1 MLCVSCA
8 QDLNLDV
15 KLGGLGP
22 DLDNTE
28 RKAKE
33 ENLARVRALGQQIRE
48 ENAIRIA
55 NAPPKREV
63 PREPT
68 KKERADQ
75 FAKSVPKPKV
85 RPAAAREEKESDPE
99 AAPEEVL
106 VPQRI
111 AGSSAVALVL
121 KARSPERQRGFGTA
135 MPTAAAGGSRT
146 TNATSATAAPV
157 GAAGARTISAAAAGG
172 SGASS
177 SQASRKQTPGTEDPA
192 DLAEQLKRQ
201 QAQRVQMDKL
211 RKQMGV

>member
-1 MLCVSCA
+1 MQAGPREIGYKQYKLSDYK
-8 QDLNLDV
+8 DLNLDV

-85 RPAAAREEKESDPE
+85 KPAAREEKEADPD
-99 AAPEEVL
+99 APAEEVL

-111 AGSSAVALVL
+111 AGSSAVTMVL
-121 KARSPERQRGFGTA
+121 KARSPERHHGFGTA
-135 MPTAAAGGSRT
+135 LPAGG
-146 TNATSATAAPV
+146 
-157 GAAGARTISAAAAGG
+157 GRTISAAAAGG
-172 SGASS
+172 SSS
-177 SQASRKQTPGTEDPA
+177 SSVQGSRKQTPGTEAPAADDPA